1 MLFSSL
7 LKYCS
12 SERTFS
18 VLPASQNCDPIK
30 SWTSLSC
37 CHSKYLVWFAFQED
51 LPSQNYIW
59 IMGKDGEP
67 TMERPSHPQQKSFK
81 QHTHPSLPVLVWRKT
96 EKIWWQKKKIEN
108 WGGGGVWGRF
118 LREARVGCRWN
129 NRWGRSFIIVSRLHT
144 RQYHPITWGQL
155 QYHTVFLPLLLS
167 SYFPFYL
174 MVFSI
179 VLQKFF
185 LPCVK
190 YSFIA
195 DINSWLRTCWV
206 FNVKPPRVHRTFEQK
221 KFLTEIL
228 MILKYQMMTT

>member
-1 MLFSSL
+1 M
-7 LKYCS
+7 
-12 SERTFS
+12 
-18 VLPASQNCDPIK
+18 
-30 SWTSLSC
+30 
-37 CHSKYLVWFAFQED
+37 
-51 LPSQNYIW
+51 
-59 IMGKDGEP
+59 
-67 TMERPSHPQQKSFK
+67 
-81 QHTHPSLPVLVWRKT
+81 
-96 EKIWWQKKKIEN
+96 
-108 WGGGGVWGRF
+108 GGGGGGRF
-118 LREARVGCRWN
+118 LREARMGCQWN
-129 NRWGRSFIIVSRLHT
+129 NRWGRSFIVVSRLHT

-174 MVFSI
+174 IVFSI

-206 FNVKPPRVHRTFEQK
+206 FNVKPPRGHRTFEQK

-228 MILKYQMMTT
+228 MILKYQMMTPWPIFFSRSVGEGKAVICFTFYVQNKSVNCTYH

>member
-1 MLFSSL
+1 M
-7 LKYCS
+7 
-12 SERTFS
+12 
-18 VLPASQNCDPIK
+18 
-30 SWTSLSC
+30 
-37 CHSKYLVWFAFQED
+37 
-51 LPSQNYIW
+51 
-59 IMGKDGEP
+59 
-67 TMERPSHPQQKSFK
+67 
-81 QHTHPSLPVLVWRKT
+81 
-96 EKIWWQKKKIEN
+96 
-108 WGGGGVWGRF
+108 GGGGWGRF

-129 NRWGRSFIIVSRLHT
+129 NRWGRSFIVVSRLHT
-144 RQYHPITWGQL
+144 RQYHPIMWGQL
-155 QYHTVFLPLLLS
+155 QYPTAFLPLLLS

-228 MILKYQMMTT
+228 MILKYQKTTPWPIFFSKKVGEGKVVICFTFYVQNKLVNCTYH